1 MTASSHI
8 GAGGLAL
15 ALVVAP
21 LAITGCGVGD
31 AQLGESCA
39 DSSDCD
45 EVLQC
50 LERVCV
56 ERCQTHI
63 DCGDGYS
70 CERGGE
76 CALVPSA
83 VGDPCRREIECGPAQ
98 ACLLQTEDLDG
109 DGALTGICQL
119 QTAGLTIGSECRADE
134 ECQVGI
140 CALGLCTHMCRQ
152 GSDCP
157 PGLECAS
164 IPRLLDDSAPR
175 FSGCL
180 PGRGVISH
188 DIAVSSAS
196 DSVRVPVPS
205 HVQSFALVAEIDELD
220 QMVGATRVVA
230 PDGELLYTAP
240 RSAEDFYVNPIRYQ
254 PGLAVSTLLVSN
266 TPSVKLKVGV
276 YDVDVE
282 SQLPEGG
289 AGTAVPRLRVLY
301 KMDTGATL
309 DLHFH
314 FLDLSAHPCSETFD
328 GGKLDAASAQ
338 ESAGFADYLAE
349 LAAVFDAAGIHLG
362 DVTYHDITD
371 RDDLDGVE
379 RDRVGELFARAEQES
394 GINVFFVRSIAP
406 AGVQAVVG
414 STPGPPRTAGTAASG
429 VAVGM
434 DTLCYRDWPALA
446 RISAHA
452 IARQM
457 GLYFNRDPAG
467 HPDTIDDSDEAATN
481 LMFFGDFGG
490 ASLSSG
496 QREVLRRYP
505 GLR

>member
-15 ALVVAP
+15 ALVCAP
-21 LAITGCGVGD
+21 LAFTGCGVGD
-31 AQLGESCA
+31 AQQGESCA

-45 EVLQC
+45 EALQC
-50 LERVCV
+50 LSRVCTP
-56 ERCQTHI
+56 RCHTHI
-63 DCGDGYS
+63 DCGDGYT
-70 CERGGE
+70 CERGGH

-83 VGDPCRREIECGPAQ
+83 IGDPCRREIDCGPAQ
-98 ACLLQTEDLDG
+98 ACALQTEDLDE

-119 QTAGLTIGSECRADE
+119 QTAGLTIGSECRADS

-140 CALGLCTHMCRQ
+140 CSLGLCTQMCRQ
-152 GSDCP
+152 LSDCP
-157 PGLECAS
+157 PGMECAS
-164 IPRLLDDSAPR
+164 IPRLLEDSAPR

-180 PGRGVISH
+180 PGRGVIGH
-188 DIAVSSAS
+188 DLAMSSPS
-196 DSVRVPVPS
+196 GSVRVPVPS
-205 HVQSFALVAEIDELD
+205 HAQSIALVAQVDELD

-230 PDGELLYTAP
+230 PDGALLYATP
-240 RSAEDFYVNPIRYQ
+240 GSAEDFYENPIRYE
-254 PGLAVSTLLVSN
+254 PGLGVSTLLLSN

-276 YDVDVE
+276 YHVDVE
-282 SQLPEGG
+282 SRQPDGG
-289 AGTAVPRLRVLY
+289 EGTAVPRLRVLY

-314 FLDLSAHPCSETFD
+314 FLDLSSHPCSETFD

-349 LAAVFDAAGIHLG
+349 LTAVFDAAGIHLG
-362 DVTYHDITD
+362 DVTYNDITD

-379 RDRVGELFARAEQES
+379 RDRVGELFARADQAG

-414 STPGPPRTAGTAASG
+414 ATPGPPRTAGTPASG
-429 VAVGM
+429 VAIGM
-434 DTLCYRDWPALA
+434 DTLCYRDWTALA

-457 GLYFNRDPAG
+457 GLYYNRDPAG
-467 HPDTIDDSDEAATN
+467 RPDTIGDSDDASTN
-481 LMFFGDFGG
+481 LMFFGDLGG
-490 ASLSSG
+490 GSLSSG

>member
-1 MTASSHI
+1 MRASSHI

-15 ALVVAP
+15 AFVCAP
-21 LAITGCGVGD
+21 FAFTGCGVGD

-45 EVLQC
+45 EALQC
-50 LERVCV
+50 LERVCT
-56 ERCQTHI
+56 ERCNTHI
-63 DCGDGYS
+63 DCGDGYT
-70 CERGGE
+70 CERGGQ
-76 CALVPSA
+76 CAVVSSA
-83 VGDPCRREIECGPAQ
+83 IGDPCRREIECGAAQ
-98 ACLLQTEDLDG
+98 ACVLQSEDLDQ

-119 QTAGLTIGSECRADE
+119 QTAGLTIGSECRADD
-134 ECQVGI
+134 ECQVGV
-140 CALGLCTHMCRQ
+140 CALGLCTQLCRQ

-157 PGLECAS
+157 PGLACAS

-188 DIAVSSAS
+188 DIALSSAS
-196 DSVRVPVPS
+196 GSVRVPVPS
-205 HVQSFALVAEIDELD
+205 HAKSFALVAQVDEED
-220 QMVGATRVVA
+220 QVVGATRLVA
-230 PDGELLYTAP
+230 PDGAVLYAEP
-240 RSAEDFYVNPIRYQ
+240 RTDDDFYANAIRYE
-254 PGLAVSTLLVSN
+254 PGRAVSTLLVSN
-266 TPSVKLKVGV
+266 TPRVDLPVGASQ
-276 YDVDVE
+276 VDVE
-282 SQLPEGG
+282 SRLPGGG

-301 KMDTGATL
+301 KIDTGATL

-314 FLDLSAHPCSETFD
+314 FLDLTSHPCAEAFD
-328 GGKLDAASAQ
+328 GGKLDAASALG
-338 ESAGFADYLAE
+338 SPSFAGYLAE
-349 LAAVFDAAGIHLG
+349 IEDVFAAAGVHLG

-371 RDDLDGVE
+371 RDDLDGIE
-379 RDRVGELFARAEQES
+379 RDRVGDLFERAEHQS
-394 GINVFFVRSIAP
+394 GVNVFLVRSIAP

-414 STPGPPRTAGTAASG
+414 ATPGPPRTAGTPASG
-429 VAVGM
+429 VAVGL

-457 GLYFNRDPAG
+457 GLYYNRDPGG
-467 HPDTIDDSDEAATN
+467 HPDTIADSDELSTN
-481 LMFFGDFGG
+481 LMFFGDLGG